1 MTSITERFTSDFV
14 MAIHVD
20 TIGWMAHN
28 RSPMHNCLEFSL
40 SDCTYTFELSPP
52 IVIRMIAGIQ
62 IKMNTKTIRAKN
74 NASSLIRPPSDGI

>member
-14 MAIHVD
+14 MAIHMD
-20 TIGWMAHN
+20 AIGWMAHN
-28 RSPMHNCLEFSL
+28 KSPMHNCLEL
-40 SDCTYTFELSPP
+40 SDFSSYIFELSPP